1 MTFFGYEKGGE
12 KLLKMEEVSLECTC
26 EELEKLIEFL
36 NKVKEE
42 HMAVKNKTDICHSH
56 FKDWKRKWS
65 EEDTDFIVA
74 TRFPKDI

>member
-42 HMAVKNKTDICHSH
+42 HTAVKNKTNICHSH
-56 FKDWKRKWS
+56 FKDWKSKWNK
-65 EEDTDFIVA
+65 EDTDFIVV
-74 TRFPKDI
+74 TRFDK